1 MIAINIPTVSYDYEN
16 NKVVQKNGELNV
28 TVDTSFKAHLKWETH
43 FQELKKGVDLSS
55 MIAVASDWI
64 KDEKT
69 AAKHLNDLLRVLYC
83 FISSPKLPNFEN
95 FVEILDVSN
104 IETVIVK
111 ISAVIQEVGKFASK
125 N

>member
-1 MIAINIPTVSYDYEN
+1 MIAIKLPTVSYEKEN
-16 NKVVQKNGELNV
+16 DKYVQKNEELTV
-28 TVDTSFKAHLKWETH
+28 IVDTSFKAHLKWETH

-55 MIAVASDWI
+55 MTAIASEWN

-69 AAKHLNDLLRVLYC
+69 AAKHLLDLLRVIYC
-83 FISSPKLPNFEN
+83 FISSPKLGSFED
-95 FVEILDVSN
+95 FVGILDVSN
-104 IETVIVK
+104 IETVMSK